1 MYMHILPRLHHH
13 LWLMVLFAHGHWTE
27 LGLII
32 VINLVSCA
40 VVVKTNYGNTGW
52 RLDAELDCLYPVED
66 LGSATIILG
75 LMC

>member
-1 MYMHILPRLHHH
+1 MRILPRPHRGLER
-13 LWLMVLFAHGHWTE
+13 MVLFAHGHWIK

-32 VINLVSCA
+32 IVNFVDCTVI
-40 VVVKTNYGNTGW
+40 VKINYGNTGW